1 MKEWMTVA
9 EYAAA
14 TKRTQQS
21 IYRSIKRGTLTTM
34 TDESGVTLV
43 SSEGLQPDV
52 IPDTA
57 PDVQP
62 DVIPDESEQEPE
74 SGAMTPVY
82 SQEYVDLLMSQIKS
96 LQDDKEYLKHAL
108 AAALSLPAGTSKP
121 DEYPVEQPDTVPDEH
136 PVEPEKP
143 KLSRWQH
150 LIAFIKGE

>member
-52 IPDTA
+52 IPD
-57 PDVQP
+57 
-62 DVIPDESEQEPE
+62 ESEQEPE
-74 SGAMTPVY
+74 SGAMAPVY

>member
-52 IPDTA
+52 IPDTV
-57 PDVQP
+57 PDAQP

-136 PVEPEKP
+136 TVEPEKP

>member
-62 DVIPDESEQEPE
+62 DVIPDESEQEQE

-121 DEYPVEQPDTVPDEH
+121 DEYPVE
-136 PVEPEKP
+136 PEKP